1 MSGVFHL
8 KSFSIVNKIIM
19 TFHSSIMMSLL
30 YFFEFIV
37 RLKTFFI
44 KICMGYFTKSI
55 SKAKEYQSTELKN
68 LYKFKDI
75 ASKLYTYF
83 LNFHTLCWCQ
93 QVMATIVYSA

>member
-1 MSGVFHL
+1 
-8 KSFSIVNKIIM
+8 
-19 TFHSSIMMSLL
+19 
-30 YFFEFIV
+30 
-37 RLKTFFI
+37 
-44 KICMGYFTKSI
+44 MGYFTKSI

-93 QVMATIVYSA
+93 QVMATIVYSAWFFSSLITAIRSIVLKNSR